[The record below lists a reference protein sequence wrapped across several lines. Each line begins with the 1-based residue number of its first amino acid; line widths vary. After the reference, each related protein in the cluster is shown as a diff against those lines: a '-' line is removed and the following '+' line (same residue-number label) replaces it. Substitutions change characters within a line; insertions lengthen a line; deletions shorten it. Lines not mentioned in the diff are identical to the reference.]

1 MGSGVAHRGREE
13 GAGSTGSVAG
23 LARALP
29 APLLLWLLTLE
40 VINMGRTVRGK

>member
-1 MGSGVAHRGREE
+1 MTS
-13 GAGSTGSVAG
+13 

-29 APLLLWLLTLE
+29 APLPLLTLE